1 MPDELAPETSFT
13 VKVKEKKG
21 KKMTYTLA
29 VVDEGL
35 LDLTRFQT
43 PDPWQHFYS
52 REALGVKTWDLFDWV
67 IGAYGAKVENLL
79 TIGGDGSLK
88 PGNDQT
94 IRFKPMVK
102 FIGPFE
108 LPAGKE
114 ASHKISMP
122 NYIGS
127 VRTMVIAGQDG
138 AYGNAEKTT
147 PVKKPL
153 MVLATLPRVLG
164 PSEKVSLP
172 VTIFAMDDAVKNVT
186 VSVKTNKML
195 KVIGGSSK
203 TLNFKTQGDQVINFD
218 LDVAETI
225 GKATVQ
231 IIATSGKEKST
242 YEIELDVRNPNLPV
256 TKIEETVIEAGNSW
270 SHDMPLHGM
279 NGTNSAKIEVSTIPP
294 INLEKRLNYLIRY
307 PHGCIEQTT
316 SSVFP
321 QLYLSD
327 IMEIDSELK
336 VRIQNNITAAINK
349 IQKHQ
354 LSDGG
359 FAYWMG
365 SNSSND
371 WGSSY
376 AGHFLLE
383 AEKKGYALPYG
394 MKKKWINYQR
404 DQAQKWNNTN
414 SYYYNSDLVQAYR
427 LYTLCL
433 ASSPELSV
441 MNRLRESNDLSVQ
454 AAWRLAAAYQAIGKN
469 EVAKLISNRATKV
482 EPYRELSYTYGSSTR
497 DQAMIIET
505 LVLMGEKTKA
515 ASLVKD
521 LSEELSSNR
530 WMSTQTTAYALKA
543 IPDFT
548 KGKKGKDGLNY
559 TYTYKGE
566 SQSSS
571 TKKNETVKSERVIN
585 ITELEVKNAQ
595 KTAAVSV
602 KNNGS
607 NILFVRIVADGIP
620 LAGDEESSSDNLNLS
635 VVYKS
640 TSGNVISVD

>member
-1 MPDELAPETSFT
+1 
-13 VKVKEKKG
+13 
-21 KKMTYTLA
+21 
-29 VVDEGL
+29 
-35 LDLTRFQT
+35 
-43 PDPWQHFYS
+43 
-52 REALGVKTWDLFDWV
+52 
-67 IGAYGAKVENLL
+67 
-79 TIGGDGSLK
+79 
-88 PGNDQT
+88 
-94 IRFKPMVK
+94 
-102 FIGPFE
+102 
-108 LPAGKE
+108 
-114 ASHKISMP
+114 MP

-127 VRTMVIAGQDG
+127 VRTMVVAGQDG

-153 MVLATLPRVLG
+153 MALATLPRVLG

-172 VTIFAMDDAVKNVT
+172 VTIFAMDDAVKNVN
-186 VSVKTNKML
+186 VAVKTNKML
-195 KVIGGSSK
+195 KVIGESSK
-203 TLNFKTQGDQVINFD
+203 ALNFKTQGDQVVNFD

-256 TKIEETVIEAGNSW
+256 TKIQEAVLESGNNW
-270 SHDMPLHGM
+270 SHEMPLHGM
-279 NGTNSAKIEVSTIPP
+279 NGTNSLSLEVSTIPP

-327 IMEIDSELK
+327 IMEVESELK

-359 FAYWMG
+359 FAYWIG
-365 SNSSND
+365 SNSSSD

-376 AGHFLLE
+376 AGHFILE

-394 MKKKWINYQR
+394 MKKQWINYQR

-414 SYYYNSDLVQAYR
+414 SYYYNSDLSQAYR

-433 ASSPELSV
+433 AGSPELSV

-454 AAWRLAAAYQAIGKN
+454 AAWRLAAAYQIIGKN
-469 EVAKLISNRATKV
+469 EVAKKLVANRAMKV
-482 EPYRELSYTYGSSTR
+482 KPYRELSYTYGSGTR

-505 LVLMGEKTKA
+505 LVLMGQKTKA

-521 LSEELSSNR
+521 LSEELSSNQ

-543 IPDFT
+543 ISDFT
-548 KGKKGKDGLNY
+548 KGSKGKGGLNY
-559 TYTYKGE
+559 TYTYNGSK
-566 SQSSS
+566 
-571 TKKNETVKSERVIN
+571 TVKSDHAIN
-585 ITELEVKNAQ
+585 ISTLDVKETQ
-595 KTAAVSV
+595 KSASISV
-602 KNNGS
+602 KNNG
-607 NILFVRIVADGIP
+607 NDIIFVRVVADGIP
-620 LAGDEESSSDNLNLS
+620 LAGDEESYSDNLNVS
-635 VVYKS
+635 VVYKN
-640 TSGNVISVD
+640 TSGDVISVDRLEQGMDFVAEVTVSNPGMKGNYHEMALSQLFPSGWEIHNRRMDIGGGNQSYDAFQYQDIRDDRVYTYFDLQRNASKTFKINLHAAYLGEFYLPAVRCGAMYDNSISALRKGKRIQVVKPGS

>member
-1 MPDELAPETSFT
+1 
-13 VKVKEKKG
+13 
-21 KKMTYTLA
+21 
-29 VVDEGL
+29 
-35 LDLTRFQT
+35 
-43 PDPWQHFYS
+43 
-52 REALGVKTWDLFDWV
+52 
-67 IGAYGAKVENLL
+67 
-79 TIGGDGSLK
+79 
-88 PGNDQT
+88 
-94 IRFKPMVK
+94 
-102 FIGPFE
+102 
-108 LPAGKE
+108 
-114 ASHKISMP
+114 
-122 NYIGS
+122 
-127 VRTMVIAGQDG
+127 
-138 AYGNAEKTT
+138 
-147 PVKKPL
+147 
-153 MVLATLPRVLG
+153 
-164 PSEKVSLP
+164 
-172 VTIFAMDDAVKNVT
+172 MDDAVKNVK

-195 KVIGGSSK
+195 KVIGESTK
-203 TLNFKTQGDQVINFD
+203 ALTFKTQGDQVVNFE

-231 IIATSGKEKST
+231 IVATSGKEKST

-256 TKIEETVIEAGNSW
+256 TKIEETVIEAGSIW

-321 QLYLSD
+321 QLYLAD
-327 IMEIDSELK
+327 IMEVDSELK

-359 FAYWMG
+359 FAYWIG
-365 SNSSND
+365 SNSSSD

-394 MKKKWINYQR
+394 VKKQWINYQR
-404 DQAQKWNNTN
+404 GQAQKWNNTN
-414 SYYYNSDLVQAYR
+414 SYYYNSDLAQAYR

-433 ASSPELSV
+433 AGSPELSV

-454 AAWRLAAAYQAIGKN
+454 AAWRLAAAYQVIGKN
-469 EVAKLISNRATKV
+469 EVAKKLISNRATKV
-482 EPYRELSYTYGSSTR
+482 KPYRELSYTYGSGTR

-515 ASLVKD
+515 APLVKD
-521 LSEELSSNR
+521 LSEELSSNH

-543 IPDFT
+543 ISDFT
-548 KGKKGKDGLNY
+548 KGEKGKGGLNY
-559 TYTYKGE
+559 TYTYNGE

-571 TKKNETVKSERVIN
+571 TKKQQTVKTDHVIN
-585 ITELEVKNAQ
+585 ITDLDVKNKQ
-595 KTAAVSV
+595 KTASVSV

-607 NILFVRIVADGIP
+607 DILFVRVVADGIP
-620 LAGDEESSSDNLNLS
+620 LAGDEQSSSENLNLS
-635 VVYKS
+635 VVYKN
-640 TSGNVISVD
+640 TAGDVISVDRLDQGMDFVAEVTISNPGMKGDYREMALSQLFPSGWEIHNSRMDIGGNTQSYDAFEYQDIRDDRVFTYFDLQRNSSKTFKINLHAAYIGDFYLPAVRCGAMYDNTISALRKGKRISVVKPGS